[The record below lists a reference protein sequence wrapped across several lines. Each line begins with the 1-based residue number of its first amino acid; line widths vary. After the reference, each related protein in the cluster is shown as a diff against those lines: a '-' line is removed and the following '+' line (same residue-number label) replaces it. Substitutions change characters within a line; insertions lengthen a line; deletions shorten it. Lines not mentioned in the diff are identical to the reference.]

1 MNRDMSE
8 SAPPRT
14 ESPFLKKEPVRIKFS
29 VLILLL
35 LTVVGAGLSM
45 LLLLAL
51 RVPALSSELR
61 ATMGLVEIPSD
72 PESSRKAHIIFVIF
86 LYTAPLGLGIL
97 VYLLHYCL
105 NWLNRISQTRKEPEE
120 FRMD

>member
-1 MNRDMSE
+1 MSE

-14 ESPFLKKEPVRIKFS
+14 ESPFLKEEPVRIKFS

-51 RVPALSSELR
+51 RVPALSTELR

-97 VYLLHYCL
+97 VYLLHYFL